1 MAENKIV
8 YTEEQR
14 EQARAKLKKLFE
26 KIKAMQAE
34 AEKQKEA

>member
-14 EQARAKLKKLFE
+14 EQARAKFKKLIE
-26 KIKAMQAE
+26 KMKAMQ